1 VWEKVGN
8 MKIKDLFK
16 ILESYETI
24 EIMQEDNGM
33 LCCGDCVDIWHEHKE
48 YLELEVDYICIEMS
62 EDYQEEPIPVLVIE
76 VK

>member
-16 ILESYETI
+16 ILESYENI
-24 EIMQEDNGM
+24 EIMQGNNM
-33 LCCGDCVDIWHEHKE
+33 LCSGECVDIWDKHKD
-48 YLELEVDYICIEMS
+48 YLELEVISAYAEIS